1 MKGDRSLMSELHP
14 LDELVGRRTD
24 DVTAPPAR
32 RRRRKRKRGGRF
44 VVLLV
49 ALLVVALGAYAAVKA
64 LGPTYRS
71 LTASDDYKGSGSGSV
86 SVEIQAGQ
94 SGRSIGDTLEKDGVV
109 KSASAF
115 ASAASSNPAAAG
127 IQPGT
132 YTMRLKMSS
141 ASALALL
148 LDTTA
153 RVTDRVVVREGLRA
167 TATIALLAKETGQPL
182 SAYQAALKNPTALGV
197 PSWAHGKV
205 EGLLWPATYSF
216 APKTTA
222 AAQLSTMVHL
232 TTQQLSKAGVTSS
245 QALKV
250 LTIASIVQVESRA
263 TADGPKVARVLDNRL
278 AQGIKLQLDSTVSY
292 VTGKPGVATTSAD
305 RANPSPYNTYVHAGL
320 PPGPI
325 SNPGLAAIKAALRPA
340 SGTWLWFVTV
350 NPTTGETRFE
360 STEAA
365 KIADTHLFNQW
376 CAAHLAACKG
386 TG

>member
-1 MKGDRSLMSELHP
+1 M
-14 LDELVGRRTD
+14 
-24 DVTAPPAR
+24 
-32 RRRRKRKRGGRF
+32 
-44 VVLLV
+44 LV
-49 ALLVVALGAYAAVKA
+49 AALVVVALGGYAGVKA
-64 LGPTYRS
+64 LGPAYRS
-71 LTASDDYKGSGSGSV
+71 ITASDDYKGSGSGSV
-86 SVEIQAGQ
+86 TVEIDPGQ

-109 KSASAF
+109 KSAGAF
-115 ASAASSNPAAAG
+115 ASAAAGDPAAAG

-132 YTMRLKMSS
+132 YTMHLKMSA
-141 ASALALL
+141 ASALAML
-148 LDTTA
+148 LDPSS
-153 RVTDRVVVREGLRA
+153 RVTDRIVVREGLRA

-216 APKTTA
+216 QPKTTA
-222 AAQLSTMVHL
+222 AQQLSTMIHL
-232 TTQQLSKAGVTSS
+232 TVQQLTNVGVTSS
-245 QALKV
+245 DALKV

-292 VTGKPGVATTSAD
+292 VTGKPGVATTAAD

-325 SNPGLAAIKAALRPA
+325 SNPGLNAIKAALHPA

-365 KIADTHLFNQW
+365 KVADTRLFQQW
-376 CAAHLAACKG
+376 CSAHLAACKG